1 VADLIVLDEFITA
14 HRELI
19 IARTRERIA
28 RRLAPHASETEV
40 IYGVPLFLDQLRDRL
55 RSSIEL
61 GATEIGA
68 TATLH
73 GSELLKI
80 GLTIGQVV
88 HDYGNVCQVITELA
102 VERAAPISNADFR
115 TLNMCLDI
123 AIAEAVT
130 EFARQ
135 REQTITEHG
144 VEQLGYLAHE
154 MRNAVNTATLAFEA
168 VRAGNVGIAGSTGT
182 LLGRSLGTITD
193 LVTRSLAEVRIDRG
207 TPRDDRVLVAD
218 LLEETEIAAAMQARH
233 RDIRLSIDSIPR
245 GLTVIGDSQIIASI
259 LANLVQNA
267 CKFTREHGRVTLSTR
282 TGGDRVSIDVADE
295 CGGLPPGKPE
305 QLFGLYAQRSADRSG
320 LGMGLAISL
329 KGARAVGGDIHVR
342 DVPGTGCV
350 FTVELRKAADPDGT

>member
-55 RSSIEL
+55 RSSIES
-61 GATEIGA
+61 GASEIGA
-68 TATLH
+68 TASLH

-102 VERAAPISNADFR
+102 VEREAPISNADFR

-135 REQTITEHG
+135 REQTITDHG

-168 VRAGNVGIAGSTGT
+168 VRAGNVGLAGSTGS

-218 LLEETEIAAAMQARH
+218 LLEEAEIAASMQVRH
-233 RDIRLSIDSIPR
+233 RDIRLSIDPVPR
-245 GLTVIGDSQIIASI
+245 GLMVIGDSQIIASI

-267 CKFTREHGRVTLSTR
+267 CKFTREHGRVTLSTQAV
-282 TGGDRVSIDVADE
+282 GDRVSIDVADE

-329 KGARAVGGDIHVR
+329 KGARAIGGDIHVR

-350 FTVELRKAADPDGT
+350 FTVELRNATS